1 MGSKHTEPGVIGR
14 FFILV
19 FSAGMGFG
27 IPCYAVQKLLQAQSI
42 AELSGQPAT
51 LFLLLIVLLLFVACG
66 CGGIW
71 LSLVWKHRT
80 PEELARV
87 QSRPSADRPP
97 ISHDAL
103 VYRFNNL
110 SKSGAVYV
118 DHTGQMLH
126 FYNCHTPRKFL
137 ALTASRWFSCTINE
151 LQGAIPFTPPRRYG
165 GQSVES
171 LYVLTTSGKAIISG
185 TETGYEEIRD
195 IIRQLVPVADPQA
208 STEHPLMPLACLFGG
223 IVGLIAGWYLAP
235 STSNDE
241 TMAQYILFGTALG
254 AATSGLLVWFAGR
267 FLRINLAVPMGL
279 SLIGI
284 VIGLMVSE
292 VLRPLT
298 GWSLMSPV
306 VLTIIG
312 AVTGGILG
320 FWGQFKNKTT
330 IRSTKE
336 KKSRR
341 RKSPDDISESDAGP
355 AHDDHQLNTGTHQ
368 DTTGAYPSV
377 KGDNSDSGATIVNEN
392 KTSSSKKGAGLY
404 DILLDALCCVMV
416 SDGKASHDEKVTIQR
431 ILEKVK
437 SPHSAQDVN
446 SSIESFI
453 KQVKERGF
461 SPVLKAVLEETR
473 KFKKRGKQKT
483 LLKAFALVAKSD
495 GSVDEAERKVIARFK
510 AVLQESPPEN

>member
-1 MGSKHTEPGVIGR
+1 MGSKHTEPGVIDR

-27 IPCYAVQKLLQAQSI
+27 IPCFAVQKLLQAQST
-42 AELSGQPAT
+42 AELSRSPAT
-51 LFLLLIVLLLFVACG
+51 LFLLLIVLLMFVACG
-66 CGGIW
+66 CGGVW

-87 QSRPSADRPP
+87 QSRPSADRPT
-97 ISHDAL
+97 ISQDAL

-118 DHTGQMLH
+118 DHAGQMLH

-137 ALTASRWFSCTINE
+137 ALTASRWFSCAINE

-171 LYVLTTSGKAIISG
+171 LHVLTTSGKAIIPG

-195 IIRQLVPVADPQA
+195 IIRQLVPVTAPQA
-208 STEHPLMPLACLFGG
+208 STEHPLMPLACLLGG
-223 IVGLIAGWYLAP
+223 IVGLIAGWYLTP
-235 STSNDE
+235 SKSNDE
-241 TMAQYILFGTALG
+241 TMTQYILFGTALG

-279 SLIGI
+279 SLFGI
-284 VIGLMVSE
+284 FIGLMLSE
-292 VLRPLT
+292 ALRPLT
-298 GWSLMSPV
+298 GWSLMSAV
-306 VLTIIG
+306 VPTIIG

-336 KKSRR
+336 QKSRR
-341 RKSPDDISESDAGP
+341 RKSPDDISESD

-377 KGDNSDSGATIVNEN
+377 KGDKSDSGATIVNES

-416 SDGKASHDEKVTIQR
+416 SDGKASHDEKATIQR

-453 KQVKERGF
+453 RQVKERGF

-473 KFKKRGKQKT
+473 KFKKRGQQKI
-483 LLKAFALVAKSD
+483 LLKAFVLVAKSD

-510 AVLQESPPEN
+510 AVLQESSPEN